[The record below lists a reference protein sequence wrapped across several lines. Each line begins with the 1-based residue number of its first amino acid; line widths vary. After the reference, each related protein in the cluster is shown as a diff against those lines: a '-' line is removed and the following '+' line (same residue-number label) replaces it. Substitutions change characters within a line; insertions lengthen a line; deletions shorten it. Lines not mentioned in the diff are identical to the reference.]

1 MSLYPAVPSAAS
13 PARVSGWP
21 PELGDARVIAVRLG
35 DLRSPL
41 RRPAREGD
49 RTALTAAGAGTIRAG
64 DVVVFC
70 KPAAVAPAVVR
81 RDGRVQAGGHPA
93 DHARFGLA
101 EQRLDEMTGQRDAIG
116 QVAGQVTPGGK
127 VTGTARRSMTM
138 AATLRAVLL
147 MTLMPHADYREIL
160 AVLFGDLAAVP
171 WHAPFAVPAAAVFCA
186 WRQAAGPDPVAR
198 C

>member
-70 KPAAVAPAVVR
+70 SRPRSRRRWSAATGGYR
-81 RDGRVQAGGHPA
+81 LAGTRP
-93 DHARFGLA
+93 
-101 EQRLDEMTGQRDAIG
+101 I
-116 QVAGQVTPGGK
+116 TPGSGLPSS
-127 VTGTARRSMTM
+127 G
-138 AATLRAVLL
+138 L
-147 MTLMPHADYREIL
+147 MR
-160 AVLFGDLAAVP
+160 
-171 WHAPFAVPAAAVFCA
+171 
-186 WRQAAGPDPVAR
+186 
-198 C
+198 